1 MLFLKW
7 KKKNTLS
14 SQFKSY
20 AINDLITNNKK
31 QKMLNILIKR
41 RKSDT
46 LQDIVLFVKRFKS
59 KRPSS
64 NSNDF
69 STRQTQKK
77 YRVANMWLMNPS
89 LLQWLQIFKHI
100 NTSPWVLSLPQ
111 SKLILKTNPT
121 TAKQSETYIC
131 MQKNDKIQSTESTA
145 YFYMHGSLRLIW
157 FCPLNQNYNWDANP
171 TINKAKLLHQLC
183 KVFIIRY
190 EFSTVEQLR

>member
-1 MLFLKW
+1 M
-7 KKKNTLS
+7 KKKTLS

-46 LQDIVLFVKRFKS
+46 LQDIVLFVKRFKVNVHHQIRTIS
-59 KRPSS
+59 PPDKHK
-64 NSNDF
+64 
-69 STRQTQKK
+69 KK

-100 NTSPWVLSLPQ
+100 NTSPGVLSLPQ